1 MDAPLV
7 SWLCLVSF
15 ALPVFAAARRRESV
29 DRPMLLVA
37 CWYAFLAFWAALA
50 VFWSHYIDRTN
61 NLVVSL
67 VGLPI
72 EATFV
77 LGALAEWQV
86 QPVARS
92 AVRLFIPLYWVL
104 WAVSF
109 ALFESA
115 SSFSTFSGPVLGLL
129 VLMAALFAFISH
141 IQRDDEPVLET
152 AWGWILPGLA
162 IFFAINITATIVSA
176 VALQRNDFGLLMR
189 AVTLKLWIY
198 VFATLLI
205 TVGYIW
211 PTRGARAR
219 CAASR

>member
-7 SWLCLVSF
+7 SWLCLFAF

-37 CWYAFLAFWAALA
+37 CWYAFHALWAALA
-50 VFWSHYIDRTN
+50 VLWSHYIDRTN

-104 WAVSF
+104 WAV
-109 ALFESA
+109 L
-115 SSFSTFSGPVLGLL
+115 LGFVILSWRKQ
-129 VLMAALFAFISH
+129 AALDA
-141 IQRDDEPVLET
+141 RLAALE
-152 AWGWILPGLA
+152 
-162 IFFAINITATIVSA
+162 SA
-176 VALQRNDFGLLMR
+176 VAKAGDQP
-189 AVTLKLWIY
+189 A
-198 VFATLLI
+198 
-205 TVGYIW
+205 
-211 PTRGARAR
+211 RGK
-219 CAASR
+219 ST